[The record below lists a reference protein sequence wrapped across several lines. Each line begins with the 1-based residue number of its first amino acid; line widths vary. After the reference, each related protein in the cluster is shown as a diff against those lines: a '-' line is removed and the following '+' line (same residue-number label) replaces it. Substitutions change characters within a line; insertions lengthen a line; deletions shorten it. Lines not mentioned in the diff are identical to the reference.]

1 MAPRVFIIA
10 DDLTGACDSA
20 AAFAMRGLRTR
31 IALTPDAMAA
41 ALADPAQQVI
51 SVVTGTREGT
61 RRHAEAAMA
70 AIAAI
75 LGDAPGLVFK
85 KIDSRM
91 KGHIAAELA
100 VLHAARPLPV
110 LACPAIPRLGRL
122 VRGGGVT
129 GAGVSRALPVRAALG
144 LDADIPEAGSD
155 ADIDDALPGELDA
168 RLYVGAAGLAEA
180 LARRL
185 VPNPPA
191 PVIAPPR
198 LPVLMAIGSRDPVTL
213 AQIDRLGRTPFPAPN
228 GWVPPVAPDD
238 IRIVQVVPG
247 AAAEAS
253 TTIAARFAGDIAAT
267 LEADPVATLFAC
279 GGETAHAILRDL
291 GVAQMDL
298 AGEVLPG
305 VPLGRCTDTGLQIVT
320 KSGGFGG
327 SDLLVD
333 LLARFAGPGVETGGM
348 ADE

>member
-129 GAGVSRALPVRAALG
+129 GAGVSRALPVRAAL
-144 LDADIPEAGSD
+144 DWMPISP
-155 ADIDDALPGELDA
+155 
-168 RLYVGAAGLAEA
+168 RQAAMRILTMRCPANWTGDFTSA
-180 LARRL
+180 
-185 VPNPPA
+185 PPA
-191 PVIAPPR
+191 WPR
-198 LPVLMAIGSRDPVTL
+198 R
-213 AQIDRLGRTPFPAPN
+213 
-228 GWVPPVAPDD
+228 W
-238 IRIVQVVPG
+238 
-247 AAAEAS
+247 
-253 TTIAARFAGDIAAT
+253 
-267 LEADPVATLFAC
+267 
-279 GGETAHAILRDL
+279 
-291 GVAQMDL
+291 
-298 AGEVLPG
+298 PG
-305 VPLGRCTDTGLQIVT
+305 VLCRTRRRP
-320 KSGGFGG
+320 
-327 SDLLVD
+327 
-333 LLARFAGPGVETGGM
+333 
-348 ADE
+348 